1 MLRRLKIKLWKVA
14 SALEASL
21 YPYDDRYELE
31 REREEE
37 ISGCVDLTSDY
48 QGDFQDEVDPIVDG
62 LEDGFDLHFS
72 EESTHNWL
80 KTLDDKVARLQSEMI
95 WAQAA
100 IKQLEKNG

>member
-1 MLRRLKIKLWKVA
+1 MLRRLKIKLWQVA
-14 SALEASL
+14 AALEASL
-21 YPYDDRYELE
+21 YPYDDRYEME

-37 ISGCVDLTSDY
+37 MAGSVDIGSDY
-48 QGDFQDEVDPIVDG
+48 LE
-62 LEDGFDLHFS
+62 EDGFDLHFS

-80 KTLDDKVARLQSEMI
+80 KTLDDKVSRLQSEMI

>member
-1 MLRRLKIKLWKVA
+1 MLRRLKIKLWKFVY
-14 SALEASL
+14 ALETAL

-37 ISGCVDLTSDY
+37 MSGCVDLSSDY
-48 QGDFQDEVDPIVDG
+48 QE
-62 LEDGFDLHFS
+62 EDGFDFQFS
-72 EESTHNWL
+72 EESTLNWL
-80 KTLDDKVARLQSEMI
+80 QALNDKVERLQTEMI

>member
-1 MLRRLKIKLWKVA
+1 MLRRLKIKLWKFVYT
-14 SALEASL
+14 LETAL
-21 YPYDDRYELE
+21 YPYDDRYEIE

-37 ISGCVDLTSDY
+37 MSGCVDLGSDY
-48 QGDFQDEVDPIVDG
+48 QE
-62 LEDGFDLHFS
+62 EDGFDLHFS

-80 KTLDDKVARLQSEMI
+80 KALDDKVSRLQSEMI

>member
-1 MLRRLKIKLWKVA
+1 MLRRLKIKLWKFVY
-14 SALEASL
+14 ALETAL

-37 ISGCVDLTSDY
+37 MSGCVDLGSDY
-48 QGDFQDEVDPIVDG
+48 QE
-62 LEDGFDLHFS
+62 EDGFDLHFS

-80 KTLDDKVARLQSEMI
+80 KALDDKVARLQSEMI

>member
-14 SALEASL
+14 AALEASL
-21 YPYDDRYELE
+21 YPYDDRYEIE

-37 ISGCVDLTSDY
+37 MCGRVDLGSDY
-48 QGDFQDEVDPIVDG
+48 QE
-62 LEDGFDLHFS
+62 EDGFDLHFS

>member
-14 SALEASL
+14 TALEAAL
-21 YPYDDRYELE
+21 YPYDDRYEIE

-37 ISGCVDLTSDY
+37 MTGSVDIGSDY
-48 QGDFQDEVDPIVDG
+48 LE
-62 LEDGFDLHFS
+62 EDGFDLHFS

-80 KTLDDKVARLQSEMI
+80 KALDDKVARLQSEMI

>member
-1 MLRRLKIKLWKVA
+1 MLRRLKIKLWKFVY
-14 SALEASL
+14 ALETAL

-37 ISGCVDLTSDY
+37 MSGCVDLSSDY
-48 QGDFQDEVDPIVDG
+48 QEEDG
-62 LEDGFDLHFS
+62 LDLRFS
-72 EESTHNWL
+72 EESTLNWL
-80 KTLDDKVARLQSEMI
+80 QALDDKVARLQSEMI

>member
-14 SALEASL
+14 AALEASL

-37 ISGCVDLTSDY
+37 MCGRVDLSSDY
-48 QGDFQDEVDPIVDG
+48 QE
-62 LEDGFDLHFS
+62 EDGFDLHFS

-80 KTLDDKVARLQSEMI
+80 KALDDKVARLQSEMI

>member
-1 MLRRLKIKLWKVA
+1 MESCV
-14 SALEASL
+14 ALEASL

-37 ISGCVDLTSDY
+37 MSGCVDLGSDY
-48 QGDFQDEVDPIVDG
+48 QE
-62 LEDGFDLHFS
+62 EDGFDLHFS

-80 KTLDDKVARLQSEMI
+80 KTLDDKVSRLQSEMI

>member
-1 MLRRLKIKLWKVA
+1 MLRRLKIKLWKFVY
-14 SALEASL
+14 ALETAL

-37 ISGCVDLTSDY
+37 MSGCVDFDSDY
-48 QGDFQDEVDPIVDG
+48 QE
-62 LEDGFDLHFS
+62 EDGFDLHFS

-80 KTLDDKVARLQSEMI
+80 KTLDDKVSRLQSEMI

>member
-14 SALEASL
+14 AALEASL

-37 ISGCVDLTSDY
+37 MSGYVSGCVDLGSDY
-48 QGDFQDEVDPIVDG
+48 QE
-62 LEDGFDLHFS
+62 EDGFDLHFS

-80 KTLDDKVARLQSEMI
+80 KALDDKVARLQSEMI

>member
-1 MLRRLKIKLWKVA
+1 MLRRLKIKLWKFVY
-14 SALEASL
+14 ALETAL

-37 ISGCVDLTSDY
+37 MSGCVDLSSDY
-48 QGDFQDEVDPIVDG
+48 QEE
-62 LEDGFDLHFS
+62 EDGFDLHFS

-80 KTLDDKVARLQSEMI
+80 KALDDKVARLQSEMI